1 MTTLAFDNQRFN
13 REVSFCRVYDRESKE
28 KLEKIFLQNRISYF
42 IEWQERPLLSRL
54 FGSERKKEKNIF
66 VIRINEADVER
77 ATQLVQGME
86 AVKLKKT
93 KED

>member
-13 REVSFCRVYDRESKE
+13 REVPFCRVYDQESKE
-28 KLEKIFLQNRISYF
+28 KLEKLFLQNRISYF
-42 IEWQERPLLSRL
+42 IEWQERPLLSRV

-86 AVKLKKT
+86 AVKIKKA